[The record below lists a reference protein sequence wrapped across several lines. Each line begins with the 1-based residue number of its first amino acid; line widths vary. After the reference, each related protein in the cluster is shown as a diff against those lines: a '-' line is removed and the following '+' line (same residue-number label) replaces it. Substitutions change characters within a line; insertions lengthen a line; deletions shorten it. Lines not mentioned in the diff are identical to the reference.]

1 MNELQ
6 SPAVRPGA
14 YRDRTGAILGRLAEL
29 GVTVPLAREGA
40 PLVGEVSLK
49 VSATALCSRQHYVH
63 MLRQRLRRLAADGA
77 RVCLQPVFPA
87 GSGAVASAWQETCE
101 RLASLFPNRSDPPA
115 VSVYSH
121 QLTPEQLAG
130 LAADP
135 APFSSCYVYCDSL
148 QMQSHNDGRVQAR
161 AESNWRALWRTC
173 LMPVYGG
180 FVRSICPL
188 LADEAAAAVMPVTGL
203 NVPRG
208 SAWLALRVNLAKLA
222 DASGRLDTDNLVVL
236 LDEAIPLADEL
247 LDRALPATAA
257 QRRDATDNRRLAFL
271 LEGIGDLVAR
281 RARDPADFACLHELQ
296 TEIFAIREAINLAS
310 AREARRL
317 EPLPAL
323 SLPFH
328 EWFEGQQQA
337 RWRQH
342 FEAARRRAAVR
353 HRNLLAMSPYSVLRS
368 QSACDPAY
376 ADLLPLLTF
385 ADAWAFSG
393 GHRFEGW
400 NLSQFKDFHRR
411 ARAIIQSSQA
421 TTRIAAGA

>member
-1 MNELQ
+1 MKELQ
-6 SPAVRPGA
+6 LPAARPGKC
-14 YRDRTGAILGRLAEL
+14 RDRSVAIVDRLAEL
-29 GVTVPLAREGA
+29 GVTLPLAREGA
-40 PLVGEVSLK
+40 ALVGEVPLK

-63 MLRQRLRRLAADGA
+63 MLRQRLRRFAASGA

-87 GSGAVASAWQETCE
+87 GSDTIAADWQETCE
-101 RLASLFPNRSDPPA
+101 RLVPLFPHRSDPPA
-115 VSVYSH
+115 ISVHSH
-121 QLTPEQLAG
+121 QLTPHQLAR

-148 QMQSHNDGRVQAR
+148 QMQSHRDGRVQAR
-161 AESNWRALWRTC
+161 AESNWRVLWRTC

-188 LADEAAAAVMPVTGL
+188 LADEAATAVLPVTGL
-203 NVPRG
+203 NVPQG
-208 SAWLALRVNLAKLA
+208 SAWLAFGLNLAKLA
-222 DASGRLDTDNLVVL
+222 DASGRLDPDSLGAL
-236 LDEAIPLADEL
+236 LDEAIQLADKL
-247 LDRALPATAA
+247 LDRAMPPTVA

-271 LEGIGDLVAR
+271 VEGVGDLVAR

-296 TEIFAIREAINLAS
+296 TEMLAIREAINLAS

-317 EPLPAL
+317 GPLPAL

-328 EWFEGQQQA
+328 EWFDGQQQA
-337 RWRQH
+337 RWRKH

-353 HRNLLAMSPYSVLRS
+353 HRNLLAMSPYSVLPS

-376 ADLLPLLTF
+376 ADLLPLLAF

-393 GHRFEGW
+393 GRRFDGW
-400 NLSQFKDFHRR
+400 NLSQFKHFHTR
-411 ARAIIQSSQA
+411 ARAIIQASQA